1 MKPLVTCILF
11 AYNQEKYIEEAV
23 KSILNQDYSNL
34 EIILS
39 DDCSPDKT
47 YRKICNIVENQSTN
61 HKVSINQNQKN
72 LGLTAHF
79 NKLVE
84 QANGDIIVVAAGDD
98 ISLNDRVTKTV
109 ELFSK
114 YPTVSFVSFNDIVID
129 DKGTERAKG
138 QRVTYEGTKLF
149 NLEDF
154 INKESIPFSGASR
167 AFRKEVYN
175 TFGALNEEC
184 PTEDTPYIIR
194 GLMLGSTAISSDIAI
209 KYRKHQN
216 NLSNPDSIAKM
227 SIDAISQQYL
237 KDINTALSNKIIS
250 SRDAK
255 ALKNWV
261 ITNDRNRKAVNALES
276 SNHKTTYLLKNIL
289 LSSKYNSK
297 FKISLAKNLARNK
310 FKDLKNKFHY

>member
-23 KSILNQDYSNL
+23 KSILDQDYTNL

-39 DDCSPDKT
+39 DDCSPDGT
-47 YRKICNIVENQSTN
+47 YRKICDIVENHSTN

-79 NKLVE
+79 NKLIE

-98 ISLNDRVTKTV
+98 ISLKDRVTKTV
-109 ELFSK
+109 EIFSK
-114 YPTVSFVSFNDIVID
+114 YPTVSFISFNDIVID
-129 DKGTERAKG
+129 DKGTEMARG
-138 QRVTYEGTKLF
+138 QRVTYKGTKLF
-149 NLEDF
+149 HLEDF
-154 INKESIPFSGASR
+154 INKEPIPFSGASR
-167 AFRKEVYN
+167 AFKKEVYN
-175 TFGALNEEC
+175 TFGALNEKC

-209 KYRKHQN
+209 KYRKHSD

-237 KDINTALSNKIIS
+237 TDIDTAIYKKLIS
-250 SRDAK
+250 SENAK
-255 ALKNWV
+255 ELKKWV
-261 ITNDRNRKAVNALES
+261 ITNDRNRKAINQLNTS
-276 SNHKTTYLLKNIL
+276 SNKTTYLLKHIL
-289 LSSKYNSK
+289 FSSRYDSK
-297 FKISLAKNLARNK
+297 FKIAMVKKFARKKLSNFRK
-310 FKDLKNKFHY
+310 

>member
-23 KSILNQDYSNL
+23 KSILDQDYTNL

-39 DDCSPDKT
+39 DDCSSDGT
-47 YRKICNIVENQSTN
+47 YRKICDMFKNHSTN
-61 HKVSINQNQKN
+61 HKVSINQNKNN

-79 NKLVE
+79 NKLLK

-114 YPTVSFVSFNDIVID
+114 YPDISFVSFNDIVID
-129 DKGTERAKG
+129 DEGTEIARG

-149 NLEDF
+149 HLENF

-167 AFRKEVYN
+167 AFKKEVYD
-175 TFGALNEEC
+175 TFGTLIEKC

-194 GLMLGSTAISSDIAI
+194 GLMLGGTAISSDIAI
-209 KYRKHQN
+209 KYRKHGN
-216 NLSNPDSIAKM
+216 NLSNPDSVAKM
-227 SIDAISQQYL
+227 NIEAISEQYL
-237 KDINTALSNKIIS
+237 KDIDTAICKKLIS
-250 SRDAK
+250 SKDAK
-255 ALKNWV
+255 ALKKWV
-261 ITNDRNRKAVNALES
+261 ITNDKNRKALNELNTS
-276 SNHKTTYLLKNIL
+276 SNKTTYLLKYIL
-289 LSSKYNSK
+289 FSPKYSKE
-297 FKISLAKNLARNK
+297 FKISLLKKMLRTR
-310 FKDLKNKFHY
+310 FDDLKN